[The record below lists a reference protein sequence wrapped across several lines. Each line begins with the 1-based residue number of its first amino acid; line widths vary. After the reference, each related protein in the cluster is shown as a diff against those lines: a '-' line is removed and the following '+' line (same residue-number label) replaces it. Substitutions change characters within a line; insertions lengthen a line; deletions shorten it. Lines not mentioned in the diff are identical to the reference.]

1 MEFIKNIIDLNNN
14 DIVNFFEKLILK
26 SDNDL
31 QKILTTDINDNM
43 KIKII
48 IENTYMF
55 DTYCGGINLMSLIT
69 KQNNIYWKK
78 AEVLVHDYNVRF
90 NTNKALLNLI
100 IILIEKTNDKYE
112 KIFLAKM
119 GKSMEKYGTVNE
131 NTERI
136 SKILLQLEQTENNIY
151 NLIEKSIKIKIDRNK
166 IDARS
171 ESIMSSVYPD
181 KNNYIQINKKTFY
194 YLIKKIKDSTIRKNL
209 EEQNNKKYIEMLPL
223 IGKLLLLRNV
233 YTKSLNFNNY
243 YEFCS
248 EKTNE
253 ETDEL
258 QKLISDLNNKLDSSF
273 GKIVIELKNI
283 INKDK
288 INFNDIIYSIELIK
302 PDIKLKPIEILQ
314 YVMITIQKKINIQF
328 KSSKTYSINKF
339 SNCIEVYDNKNILK
353 GYLFIDLI
361 KRDDK
366 NINQTTVIKLNN
378 HYGNNLPSVYLM
390 SSYSDLEKEICT
402 YSELV
407 NMFREF
413 GNVLINIFA
422 YTPNGINEVDIE
434 IYNFIPDIMEFLAYD
449 DFILDLICKKL
460 YGDNFNKKKREIKS
474 LRKLELII
482 NLKLKCANAL
492 FDNVVHSSATLINN
506 INKSN
511 LEEIKTIL
519 IDLNHNI
526 LNDIFK
532 EHIDHI
538 DINKNYILP
547 SVINN
552 LINGNQGF
560 IYGTIISIILAFNA
574 YTLIDSNNFIIQ
586 LLENKEYSYRKM
598 ILEFI
603 SNMNH
608 DYYTEFLTK
617 CLNIESKKINS
628 YDDYTQTQTQT

>member
-1 MEFIKNIIDLNNN
+1 MEFIKNIIDLDNN
-14 DIVNFFEKLILK
+14 DIVKFFENLILK

-31 QKILTTDINDNM
+31 QKILTTNINDNL
-43 KIKII
+43 KIKIL

-55 DTYCGGINLMSLIT
+55 DTYSSGINLMSLIT
-69 KQNNIYWKK
+69 RQNIMYWKK
-78 AEVLVHDYNVRF
+78 AEALIHNYNVRF
-90 NTNKALLNLI
+90 NTNKELLNLI
-100 IILIEKTNDKYE
+100 IKLIEKTNNKYE

-131 NTERI
+131 DTERI
-136 SKILLQLEQTENNIY
+136 SKILSQLEQTENNIY
-151 NLIEKSIKIKIDRNK
+151 NLIEKSIKLKIDRSK

-181 KNNYIQINKKTFY
+181 KNDFIQINKKTFC
-194 YLIKKIKDSTIRKNL
+194 YLIKKLKDKNIRKEL
-209 EEQNNKKYIEMLPL
+209 EDQYNKKYIDILPL
-223 IGKLLLLRNV
+223 IGKLLLLRSI
-233 YTKSLNFNNY
+233 YAKSLNFNNY

-258 QKLISDLNNKLDSSF
+258 QNLISDLNDKLDNSF
-273 GKIVIELKNI
+273 GKIVTELKGI
-283 INKDK
+283 IKKDK
-288 INFNDIIYSIELIK
+288 ISFNDMIYTIELIR
-302 PDIKLKPIEILQ
+302 PDIKLKPIEVLQ
-314 YVMITIQKKINIQF
+314 YVMITIQKKFNIEF
-328 KSSKTYSINKF
+328 KSSKTYLLNKF
-339 SNCIEVYDNKNILK
+339 SNCIEVYDNKKILK

-361 KRDDK
+361 KRENK

-390 SSYSDLEKEICT
+390 SSYSELEKEMCT

-422 YTPNGINEVDIE
+422 YTPNGINEIDIE
-434 IYNFIPDIMEFLAYD
+434 IYNFIPDVMEFLAYD

-460 YGDNFNKKKREIKS
+460 YGDNFNKKKREIKI
-474 LRKLELII
+474 LRRLELIV

-492 FDNVVHSSATLINN
+492 FDNVVHSSSTLIEK
-506 INKSN
+506 IKKSE
-511 LEEIKTIL
+511 LEEIKTTL
-519 IDLNHNI
+519 IDLNYKI
-526 LNDIFK
+526 MKDIFG
-532 EHIDHI
+532 EHIDII

-547 SVINN
+547 SAINN

-560 IYGTIISIILAFNA
+560 IYGTILSIILAFNA
-574 YTLIDSNNFIIQ
+574 YTLIDSNDFITK

-598 ILEFI
+598 ILEFV
-603 SNMNH
+603 SELNH
-608 DYYTEFLTK
+608 DYYTDFLIK
-617 CLNIESKKINS
+617 CLNIELKKVNA
-628 YDDYTQTQTQT
+628 YDDCTQTEIY

>member
-14 DIVNFFEKLILK
+14 DIVKFFENLILK

-31 QKILTTDINDNM
+31 QKILTTNMNDNL
-43 KIKII
+43 KIKIL
-48 IENTYMF
+48 IENTYIF
-55 DTYCGGINLMSLIT
+55 DTYTGGINLISLIT
-69 KQNNIYWKK
+69 KDNNIYWKK
-78 AEVLVHDYNVRF
+78 AEVLIHDYNVRF
-90 NTNKALLNLI
+90 NTNKELLNLI
-100 IILIEKTNDKYE
+100 IKLIEKTNDKYE

-131 NTERI
+131 NTERV

-151 NLIEKSIKIKIDRNK
+151 NLIEKSIKLKIDRTK

-171 ESIMSSVYPD
+171 ESIMSTVYPD
-181 KNNYIQINKKTFY
+181 KNDSIQINKKTFY
-194 YLIKKIKDSTIRKNL
+194 YLIKKLKDKNIRK
-209 EEQNNKKYIEMLPL
+209 EVEDQYNKKYIDMLPL

-233 YTKSLNFNNY
+233 YAKSLNFNNY

-258 QKLISDLNNKLDSSF
+258 QNLITDLNDKLDSSF
-273 GKIVIELKNI
+273 GKIIKELKDI
-283 INKDK
+283 IKKDK
-288 INFNDIIYSIELIK
+288 ITFNDIIYTIELIR
-302 PDIKLKPIEILQ
+302 PDIKLKPIEVLQ
-314 YVMITIQKKINIQF
+314 YVMITIQKKFNIEF

-339 SNCIEVYDNKNILK
+339 SNCIEVYNNKKILK

-361 KRDDK
+361 KRENK
-366 NINQTTVIKLNN
+366 NVNQTTVIKLNN

-390 SSYSDLEKEICT
+390 SSYSDLEKEMCT

-422 YTPNGINEVDIE
+422 YTPNGISEIDIE

-460 YGDNFNKKKREIKS
+460 YGTNFNKKKREIKL
-474 LRKLELII
+474 LRRLELIV

-492 FDNVVHSSATLINN
+492 FDNIVHSSSTLIDK
-506 INKSN
+506 IKKSE

-519 IDLNHNI
+519 IDLNYKI
-526 LNDIFK
+526 MNDIFGK
-532 EHIDHI
+532 HFENI
-538 DINKNYILP
+538 DINKNYILS

-560 IYGTIISIILAFNA
+560 IYGTILSIILAFNA
-574 YTLIDSNNFIIQ
+574 YTLIDSNDFITK

-598 ILEFI
+598 ILEFV
-603 SNMNH
+603 SNLNH
-608 DYYTEFLTK
+608 DYYTEFLVK
-617 CLNIESKKINS
+617 CLNIELKKVNA
-628 YDDYTQTQTQT
+628 YDECTQTERY